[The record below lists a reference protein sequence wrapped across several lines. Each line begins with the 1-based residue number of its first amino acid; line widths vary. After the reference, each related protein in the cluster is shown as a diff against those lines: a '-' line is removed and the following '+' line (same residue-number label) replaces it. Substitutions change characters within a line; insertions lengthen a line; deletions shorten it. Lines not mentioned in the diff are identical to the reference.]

1 MLLITLFSDHHN
13 NQQSSNHQ
21 IINQREAQFTL
32 CVIYHIRWVEL
43 KRKQWKWLKSKEY
56 LSKMSIDWNE
66 SRLNEERIVEITKRM
81 NQFVLITSDNQNKS
95 FKEKHLIVE
104 SLLMFV
110 DSKSF
115 GNWMKQLSISK
126 MITTTSLW
134 PVVPT
139 GFSPFFQ
146 TKVNQ
151 FSFTFQQ
158 QKREFP
164 FQKNRMNFISFFWN
178 NFLNEIKL
186 NVHFLRLNKSF
197 LFKN

>member
-1 MLLITLFSDHHN
+1 MLLITLFDDHHN
-13 NQQSSNHQ
+13 NQQSSNH
-21 IINQREAQFTL
+21 QREAQFTL

-56 LSKMSIDWNE
+56 LSKMNIDWNE

-126 MITTTSLW
+126 MITTTSCW

-139 GFSPFFQ
+139 GFSPFSKRKSINFHSPF
-146 TKVNQ
+146 NN
-151 FSFTFQQ
+151 
-158 QKREFP
+158 KREFP
-164 FQKNRMNFISFFWN
+164 FQKNRMNFISFFFHWN

-186 NVHFLRLNKSF
+186 NVHFLRFNKSL